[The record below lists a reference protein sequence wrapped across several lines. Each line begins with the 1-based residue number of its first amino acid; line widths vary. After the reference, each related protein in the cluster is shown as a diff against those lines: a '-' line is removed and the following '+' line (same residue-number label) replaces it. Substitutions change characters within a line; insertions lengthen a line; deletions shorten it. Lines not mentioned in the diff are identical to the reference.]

1 MELIW
6 GVSSRLVCTLDR
18 QRERERESLFYL
30 GDFFQKL
37 IWDVS
42 PRLVCIVCVCVCVC
56 VFYFILVIFSRLIP
70 LIVISI
76 EKENKMPASLAAQL
90 VKNPPAMQEA
100 LVQFLGQEDPLE
112 KG

>member
-1 MELIW
+1 M
-6 GVSSRLVCTLDR
+6 
-18 QRERERESLFYL
+18 
-30 GDFFQKL
+30 
-37 IWDVS
+37 
-42 PRLVCIVCVCVCVC
+42 
-56 VFYFILVIFSRLIP
+56 IFSRLIP

-100 LVQFLGQEDPLE
+100 LFGFLDLEDLLE